1 MKRTSFLFTTLLFMA
16 LSTPA
21 QSSFAQS
28 VSFAP
33 PDFGVNSGAAALPT
47 NFGSSVA
54 QPAVTASQPFAS
66 PFASPFATPAAAPAN
81 PPAEPQTVQGVFEKY
96 NYDVYGGYTFYRFY
110 EVPGVQSNMNGV
122 NGSFVYWYRDRIG
135 PDVEVFASYGSQ
147 PGQNSWFAFYG
158 VGPRVRWIKPKG
170 IDLWVHALVGGAY
183 ITPQT
188 PYGGQAAFAG
198 LAGGGVD
205 LNGHHRH
212 MAIRI
217 AIDGIATHYFGT
229 AQFSPKL
236 SAGIVYKF

>member
-1 MKRTSFLFTTLLFMA
+1 MKHTFFLFATLLFVA
-16 LSTPA
+16 FSTPA
-21 QSSFAQS
+21 QTNFAQS
-28 VSFAP
+28 VSLVP
-33 PDFGVNSGAAALPT
+33 P
-47 NFGSSVA
+47 NFGANSSLSAGSSTLSVPSPA
-54 QPAVTASQPFAS
+54 QPAFAASQPFAS
-66 PFASPFATPAAAPAN
+66 PFASVAPLPEPATPA
-81 PPAEPQTVQGVFEKY
+81 AEPQTVQGVFEKY
-96 NYDVYGGYTFYRFY
+96 SYDVYGGYTFFRFY

-135 PDVEVFASYGSQ
+135 PDAEVFASYGSQ

-158 VGPRVRWIKPKG
+158 IGPRVRWIKPKG
-170 IDLWVHALVGGAY
+170 IDLWVHALVGGVY

-198 LAGGGVD
+198 LLGGGVD

-212 MAIRI
+212 MAVRI

>member
-1 MKRTSFLFTTLLFMA
+1 MKRTLFLFTTLLFMSF
-16 LSTPA
+16 STPA
-21 QSSFAQS
+21 QTNFAQS

-33 PDFGVNSGAAALPT
+33 PNFGANSGVATAVPMNLE
-47 NFGSSVA
+47 SSPA
-54 QPAVTASQPFAS
+54 QPAVSASQPFAS
-66 PFASPFATPAAAPAN
+66 PFASLAPVPAPAN
-81 PPAEPQTVQGVFEKY
+81 PPAEPQAVQGVFEKY
-96 NYDVYGGYTFYRFY
+96 SYDVYAGYTFYRFY
-110 EVPGVQSNMNGV
+110 EVPGVASNMNGV

-188 PYGGQAAFAG
+188 PYGGQSAVAG
-198 LAGGGVD
+198 LLGGGVD

-212 MAIRI
+212 MAVRV
-217 AIDGIATHYFGT
+217 AIDGIASHYFGT